1 MIKEFEKI
9 ETKIGYEN
17 HKMVVSILIDRGDY
31 EDFES
36 ACHYN
41 HEDSKELLREIMES
55 YAYADEADELEE
67 RRIKNFM
74 SKGVDDKLISLYN
87 QLYRIESKLDKLL
100 NKDTSYV
107 TVSDDTNGSGE
118 GESLTFR

>member
-1 MIKEFEKI
+1 MKEFEKI
-9 ETKIGYEN
+9 ETKIGYEDP
-17 HKMVVSILIDRGDY
+17 KMVVSISIDRGDY

-36 ACHYN
+36 ACHDN
-41 HEDSKELLREIMES
+41 HEDPKELLREIMES
-55 YAYADEADELEE
+55 YAYADAADELEE
-67 RRIKNFM
+67 RRMKSFM

-107 TVSDDTNGSGE
+107 TVPDDTNGSGE
-118 GESLTFR
+118 GESLPFR

>member
-1 MIKEFEKI
+1 MKEFEKI
-9 ETKIGYEN
+9 ETKIGYEDP
-17 HKMVVSILIDRGDY
+17 KMVVSISIDRGDY
-31 EDFES
+31 VDFES
-36 ACHYN
+36 ACHNN
-41 HEDSKELLREIMES
+41 HEDPKELLREIMES

-67 RRIKNFM
+67 RRMKNFM
-74 SKGVDDKLISLYN
+74 SKGIDDKLISLYN

-118 GESLTFR
+118 GESLPFR

>member
-1 MIKEFEKI
+1 MKEFGKI
-9 ETKIGYEN
+9 ETKIGYEDP
-17 HKMVVSILIDRGDY
+17 KMVVSISIDRGDY

-36 ACHYN
+36 ACHDN
-41 HEDSKELLREIMES
+41 HEDPKELLREIMES
-55 YAYADEADELEE
+55 YAYADAADELEE
-67 RRIKNFM
+67 RRMKSFM

-107 TVSDDTNGSGE
+107 TVPDDTNGSGE
-118 GESLTFR
+118 GESLPFR

>member
-1 MIKEFEKI
+1 MKEFKKI
-9 ETKIGYEN
+9 ETKLGYEDP
-17 HKMVVSILIDRGDY
+17 KMVVAISMDRGDY

-36 ACHYN
+36 ACHNN
-41 HEDSKELLREIMES
+41 HEDPKELLREIMES

-67 RRIKNFM
+67 RRMKSFM

-107 TVSDDTNGSGE
+107 TVPDDTNGSGE
-118 GESLTFR
+118 GESLPFR

>member
-1 MIKEFEKI
+1 MKEFEKI
-9 ETKIGYEN
+9 ETKIGYEDP
-17 HKMVVSILIDRGDY
+17 KMVVSISIDRGDY

-36 ACHYN
+36 ACHNN
-41 HEDSKELLREIMES
+41 HEDPKELLREIMES

-67 RRIKNFM
+67 RRMKNFM

-118 GESLTFR
+118 GESLPFR

>member
-1 MIKEFEKI
+1 MKEFEKI
-9 ETKIGYEN
+9 ETKIGYEDP
-17 HKMVVSILIDRGDY
+17 KMVVSISIDRGNY

-36 ACHYN
+36 ACHDN
-41 HEDSKELLREIMES
+41 HEDPKELLREIMES
-55 YAYADEADELEE
+55 YADADAADELEE
-67 RRIKNFM
+67 RRMKSFM

-107 TVSDDTNGSGE
+107 TVPDDTNGSGE
-118 GESLTFR
+118 GESLPFR

>member
-1 MIKEFEKI
+1 MKEFKKI
-9 ETKIGYEN
+9 ETKLGYEDP
-17 HKMVVSILIDRGDY
+17 KMVVSISIDRGDY

-36 ACHYN
+36 ACHDN
-41 HEDSKELLREIMES
+41 HEDPKELLREIMES
-55 YAYADEADELEE
+55 YAYADAADELEE
-67 RRIKNFM
+67 RRMKSFM

-118 GESLTFR
+118 GESLPFR

>member
-1 MIKEFEKI
+1 
-9 ETKIGYEN
+9 
-17 HKMVVSILIDRGDY
+17 MVVSISIDRGDY

-36 ACHYN
+36 ACHN
-41 HEDSKELLREIMES
+41 KHEDPKELLREIMES
-55 YAYADEADELEE
+55 YADDADELEE
-67 RRIKNFM
+67 RRMKNFM

-100 NKDTSYV
+100 NKDTLYV

-118 GESLTFR
+118 GESLPFR

>member
-1 MIKEFEKI
+1 MKEFEKI
-9 ETKIGYEN
+9 ETKIGNEDP
-17 HKMVVSILIDRGDY
+17 KMVVSISIDRGCY

-36 ACHYN
+36 ACHNN
-41 HEDSKELLREIMES
+41 HEDPKELLREIMES

-67 RRIKNFM
+67 RRMKNFM

-118 GESLTFR
+118 GESLPFR

>member
-1 MIKEFEKI
+1 MNLEITNRYI
-9 ETKIGYEN
+9 Y
-17 HKMVVSILIDRGDY
+17 VVSDIHNDASG
-31 EDFES
+31 F
-36 ACHYN
+36 
-41 HEDSKELLREIMES
+41 KELLREIMES

-67 RRIKNFM
+67 RRMKNFM
-74 SKGVDDKLISLYN
+74 SKGIDDKLISLYN

-118 GESLTFR
+118 GASLPFR

>member
-1 MIKEFEKI
+1 MKEFEKI
-9 ETKIGYEN
+9 ETKISYEDP
-17 HKMVVSILIDRGDY
+17 KIVVSISMDRGDY
-31 EDFES
+31 EDFEW
-36 ACHYN
+36 ACHDN
-41 HEDSKELLREIMES
+41 HEDPKELLREIMES

-67 RRIKNFM
+67 RRMKSFM

-107 TVSDDTNGSGE
+107 TVSDDTMSG
-118 GESLTFR
+118 TFHNIRKRL

>member
-1 MIKEFEKI
+1 MNLEITNRYI
-9 ETKIGYEN
+9 Y
-17 HKMVVSILIDRGDY
+17 VVSDIHNDGSG
-31 EDFES
+31 F
-36 ACHYN
+36 
-41 HEDSKELLREIMES
+41 KELLREIMES

-67 RRIKNFM
+67 RRMKNFM

-118 GESLTFR
+118 GESLPFR

>member
-1 MIKEFEKI
+1 MKEFEKI
-9 ETKIGYEN
+9 ETKIGYEDP
-17 HKMVVSILIDRGDY
+17 KMVVSISIDRGDY

-36 ACHYN
+36 ACHDN
-41 HEDSKELLREIMES
+41 HEDPKELLREIMES
-55 YAYADEADELEE
+55 IAYADAADELEE
-67 RRIKNFM
+67 RRMKSFM

-118 GESLTFR
+118 GESLPFR

>member
-1 MIKEFEKI
+1 M
-9 ETKIGYEN
+9 
-17 HKMVVSILIDRGDY
+17 
-31 EDFES
+31 
-36 ACHYN
+36 
-41 HEDSKELLREIMES
+41 
-55 YAYADEADELEE
+55 
-67 RRIKNFM
+67 KNFM

-118 GESLTFR
+118 GESLPFR

>member
-1 MIKEFEKI
+1 MKEFEKI
-9 ETKIGYEN
+9 ETKIGYEDP
-17 HKMVVSILIDRGDY
+17 KMVVSISIARGDY

-36 ACHYN
+36 ACHNN
-41 HEDSKELLREIMES
+41 HEDPKELLREIMES

-67 RRIKNFM
+67 RHMKSFM

-118 GESLTFR
+118 GESLPFR

>member
-1 MIKEFEKI
+1 MKEFEKI
-9 ETKIGYEN
+9 ETRIGYEDP
-17 HKMVVSILIDRGDY
+17 KMIVSISIDRGDY

-36 ACHYN
+36 ACHNN
-41 HEDSKELLREIMES
+41 HEDPNELLREIMES
-55 YAYADEADELEE
+55 YAYANAADELEE
-67 RRIKNFM
+67 RRMKSFM
-74 SKGVDDKLISLYN
+74 SKGVDAKLISLYN

-118 GESLTFR
+118 GESLPFR